1 MAFRLSTSNEDNIA
15 TGTRPVSQNEIFLL
29 DKIPQWSIAN
39 ADITWDVTHCN
50 GHNGRQDVGQS
61 NKWMKVCI
69 QTLTSWA
76 RIIGTQRQKMNTE
89 ARSK

>member
-39 ADITWDVTHCN
+39 ADI
-50 GHNGRQDVGQS
+50 
-61 NKWMKVCI
+61 
-69 QTLTSWA
+69 
-76 RIIGTQRQKMNTE
+76 
-89 ARSK
+89 